1 MFWKD
6 QTIPQV
12 QEQFFGIAHG
22 FLGECLRG
30 ADSSGIPHTS
40 LELFAPLGVVSACF
54 NRYWASERNTER
66 RSKAL
71 IGCIREMPET
81 WRRKNSEFMQARG
94 ANPGLADR
102 AEQTRLEGS
111 LLSGFQDY
119 NNAIGTDDAW
129 INSHLRQGKK
139 PTIPFRHTAQVL
151 AKNYFKDDRFWP
163 DSSSAW
169 VSLGLPISLLFER
182 IISIKG

>member
-111 LLSGFQDY
+111 LLSESDS
-119 NNAIGTDDAW
+119 NRLHEANPLIS
-129 INSHLRQGKK
+129 NHLHAPCTRLSYGE
-139 PTIPFRHTAQVL
+139 T
-151 AKNYFKDDRFWP
+151 
-163 DSSSAW
+163 S
-169 VSLGLPISLLFER
+169 
-182 IISIKG
+182 